1 MKYWCS
7 NPRTE
12 NFPKLCD
19 GSSPFS
25 RDNPKTLGVKE
36 EDSDEDYTVFV
47 PRSRTRT
54 WTKSEENSWKTRT
67 VRRNLSTMEELKE
80 KYTSKLQ
87 TYGKSKYL
95 NTVCKIG
102 KYSLTAGVKKMS
114 GDEAQLPSPN

>member
-1 MKYWCS
+1 MIKIRIVS
-7 NPRTE
+7 HIKDRVVPKTRTE

-25 RDNPKTLGVKE
+25 RDKHKTLGVKE

-54 WTKSEENSWKTRT
+54 WAKSEENSWKTRT

-87 TYGKSKYL
+87 TYGKSKYC
-95 NTVCKIG
+95 V
-102 KYSLTAGVKKMS
+102 
-114 GDEAQLPSPN
+114 